1 MLYYDITV
9 VSACIIYSYLERT
22 YHKKKLIIAVFLVSF
37 LALPLSEVNAQHY
50 GTDDFVDIITDM
62 MAVKKKISNEKN
74 KPKDED
80 YEIIKYEDIMRER
93 EGMKDIRHTFYAE
106 VQQYEEEK
114 DFPFSF
120 GLVKRNGKID
130 QAYYVVFMDLPDKR
144 LMEGDNLDLY
154 GTLHGIYTYETVI
167 GGTKTVP
174 VFFVEKVL
182 IQGID
187 Y

>member
-1 MLYYDITV
+1 MLYYNIAI
-9 VSACIIYSYLERT
+9 VSVCIFCLERM
-22 YHKKKLIIAVFLVSF
+22 YCMKKFIIAVFLASF
-37 LALPLSEVNAQHY
+37 LALPLNEANAQHY
-50 GTDDFVDIITDM
+50 GSDDFIDIITDM
-62 MAVKKKISNEKN
+62 IKVKTKILNEKD

-114 DFPFSF
+114 DLPLAY
-120 GLVKRNGKID
+120 GLVMRNGDID
-130 QAYYVVFMDLPDKR
+130 QAYYVVFMELPDKR
-144 LMEGDNLDLY
+144 LMDGDNLDLY
-154 GTLHGIYTYETVI
+154 GFLNGIYTYKTVM